1 VLDFIETFQS
11 VVIATIDCDG
21 NPFSSYA
28 PFVRY
33 EHRYYVFI
41 SDIAR
46 HSCNLRETPK
56 ASLFFI
62 EDEGTAENIFARK
75 RVSLQCESRP
85 IPRDAA
91 LFAEV
96 IGRFKTRFDPGLV
109 GMLEGMKDFNLF
121 AFSPFSGE
129 AVFGF
134 GKAYDIGGDFMENL
148 LERRG
153 AGGHKK

>member
-1 VLDFIETFQS
+1 MLAFIQPFQS
-11 VVIATIDCDG
+11 VVIATIDSDG

-46 HSCNLRETPK
+46 HARNLRATPK

-62 EDEGTAENIFARK
+62 EDEGTAANIFARR
-75 RVSLQCESRP
+75 RVSLQCDSTAISRN
-85 IPRDAA
+85 AA
-91 LFAEV
+91 RFAEV
-96 IGRFKTRFDPGLV
+96 LKRFKTKFDPAMV
-109 GMLEGMKDFNLF
+109 GMLEGMRDFNLYEL
-121 AFSPFSGE
+121 APFSGE

-134 GKAYDIGGDFMENL
+134 GEAYDIGGDFMESL
-148 LERRG
+148 VERKG
-153 AGGHKK
+153 GSGHKR

>member
-1 VLDFIETFQS
+1 MLAFIETFQS

-28 PFVRY
+28 PFVRR

-41 SDIAR
+41 SDIAK

-62 EDEGTAENIFARK
+62 EDEEKAENIFARK
-75 RVSLQCESRP
+75 RVSLQCDCTL

-96 IGRFKTRFDPGLV
+96 IGRFKTRFDPKMI
-109 GMLEGMKDFNLF
+109 GMLEGMQDFNLF
-121 AFSPFSGE
+121 EFSPFSGE

-134 GKAYDIGGDFMENL
+134 AKAYDIGGDFMENL
-148 LERRG
+148 LERQG
-153 AGGHKK
+153 TGGHKK